1 MSGEGALYLPVS
13 GDPADQLAVRKF
25 GRHVVCALPSAGYAK
40 TAVHAGAASERF
52 ILIRRG
58 WNSSLDILRDSLWSG
73 HPQAEIVA
81 FGFFHACVFNRCER
95 GGCVMMTFDVWR
107 NVHPMPRVI
116 PGDWPHTAP
125 FGVMHA
131 LKPSG

>member
-1 MSGEGALYLPVS
+1 M
-13 GDPADQLAVRKF
+13 
-25 GRHVVCALPSAGYAK
+25 
-40 TAVHAGAASERF
+40 
-52 ILIRRG
+52 LIRRG

-125 FGVMHA
+125 FGVMHRSRCSSA
-131 LKPSG
+131 VSYSPFPIAMLAS

>member
-1 MSGEGALYLPVS
+1 MF
-13 GDPADQLAVRKF
+13 VRSHPLVMRK
-25 GRHVVCALPSAGYAK
+25 RLNMQDLH
-40 TAVHAGAASERF
+40 SERF
-52 ILIRRG
+52 MLIRRG
-58 WNSSLDILRDSLWSG
+58 WNSCHDILRDSLWSG
-73 HPQAEIVA
+73 HPQVEIVA